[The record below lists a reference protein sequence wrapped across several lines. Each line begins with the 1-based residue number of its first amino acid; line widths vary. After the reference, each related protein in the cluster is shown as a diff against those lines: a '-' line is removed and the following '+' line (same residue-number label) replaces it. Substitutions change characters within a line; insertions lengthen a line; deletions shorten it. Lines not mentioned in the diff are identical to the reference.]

1 MPQNDGCII
10 VGLTVENKEI
20 SGKYKLFNFYY
31 GILNSSLRMNLRC
44 VSIRCI
50 KSWTSSPPSPRWKVV
65 DFFSIFVMVEI
76 WVDIESLASNSNV
89 PDQKISSRGNPKQK
103 VVLEALVA
111 RIFASVT
118 AIKAAYAELQ
128 MAQNPCNNSAVQAAD
143 EAIVEELRTLLELK
157 RKFLKRELDLSP
169 LITLMLAEIQEQQ
182 SLMKTYEI
190 TIKKLESDVEAE
202 GSEVDS
208 LHKQFKDRL
217 AFNKSLENKLN
228 ASGPLSMF
236 DNINN
241 ISTLNLSHFLQVLHK
256 ALRSVRSF
264 VKLMIKEMELANWDL
279 DAAAKAI
286 ESGVVFV
293 KQNHRCLAFES
304 FVCRTM
310 LEGFNL
316 HDFCLGK
323 ELKPRKTDPVKHFNE
338 FKALR
343 SANSKL
349 FLARNLDFSFGKF
362 IRAKYLNLVHFRF
375 KCSFFHQEG

>member
-1 MPQNDGCII
+1 
-10 VGLTVENKEI
+10 
-20 SGKYKLFNFYY
+20 
-31 GILNSSLRMNLRC
+31 
-44 VSIRCI
+44 
-50 KSWTSSPPSPRWKVV
+50 
-65 DFFSIFVMVEI
+65 
-76 WVDIESLASNSNV
+76 
-89 PDQKISSRGNPKQK
+89 
-103 VVLEALVA
+103 
-111 RIFASVT
+111 
-118 AIKAAYAELQ
+118 

-323 ELKPRKTDPVKHFNE
+323 ELKPRKTDPEALALPIQVERKEASALLIQVERKEVSTLPIQVERKEVSTLPIQFEWKEASALPIQVERNEASALPIQVKR
-338 FKALR
+338 KDV
-343 SANSKL
+343 S
-349 FLARNLDFSFGKF
+349 
-362 IRAKYLNLVHFRF
+362 HFRF